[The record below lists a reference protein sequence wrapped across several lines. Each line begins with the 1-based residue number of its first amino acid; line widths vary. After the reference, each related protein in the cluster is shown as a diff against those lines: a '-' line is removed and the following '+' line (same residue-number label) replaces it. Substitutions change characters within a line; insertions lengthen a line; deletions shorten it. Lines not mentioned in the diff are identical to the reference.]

1 MVHQIK
7 KLVQIQL
14 TNFWK
19 INEIRFGKDR
29 QKKKRI
35 YYLMLLRVFLGIM
48 FIFYVSLFS
57 YTYIQMGMADVVP
70 MILAATTS
78 LLILFFGIVSSGNVI
93 FQKNSYEVLCSLP
106 VSKPAI
112 VISRFF
118 SMYFDNL
125 LITLV
130 VMGTGTIVYGIS
142 LGLGIGFYLTG
153 LAGII
158 FLPLLPMAVATLL
171 GAAVT
176 AIASRMKYKGPVTA
190 VLSILFASVIIIFSM
205 QSNNME
211 NVTAEML
218 QNLSQVMIEQI
229 NHIYPPAIW
238 LGAAM
243 TSSNIFLLL
252 TFIILS
258 LSVFLIMAVV
268 VSIYFQKICNTLY
281 STTAKNNYRIRRL
294 KTSST
299 LKALYF
305 RELRRYFSSG
315 IYISNTVMGAVLMAL
330 ASVAILVMGMDKVEA
345 LIPVPGMVRKAI
357 PFVIGAMP
365 ALMPTTSVSIS
376 MEGKEWWIIKSLPV
390 KAKTVFDSKMLVNLS
405 VIAPFYI
412 LAEILL
418 MVAIRPSLLEAVWL
432 MLVPLTLIIF
442 TTVFGIFSNL
452 MFPVFDWE
460 NEAAVVKQSTTSMI
474 SVFISMAIVIACALP
489 VFLISS
495 VPTDLILAFV
505 CMIMLFI
512 SFVLY
517 RRNNRTDL
525 KSIG

>member
-1 MVHQIK
+1 MVRQIK

-14 TNFWK
+14 KNFWK
-19 INEIRFGKDR
+19 INEIRFGKDK

-35 YYLMLLRVFLGIM
+35 IYLMFLRIFLGIM

-70 MILAATTS
+70 VILTATTS

-106 VSKPAI
+106 ISKTAV

-118 SMYFDNL
+118 NMYFDNL
-125 LITLV
+125 LISFV
-130 VMGTGTIVYGIS
+130 VMGTGTVVYGIS
-142 LGLGIGFYLTG
+142 LGLGFGFYLTS
-153 LAGII
+153 LVGII
-158 FLPLLPMAVATLL
+158 FLPFLPMAVATLL

-176 AIASRMKYKGPVTA
+176 AIASKMKYKGPVTA

-211 NVTAEML
+211 NVSSETL
-218 QNLSQVMIEQI
+218 QNLSQVIIEQI
-229 NHIYPPAIW
+229 NNIYPPAIW
-238 LGAAM
+238 LGEAM
-243 TSSNIFLLL
+243 TSGSILFLL
-252 TFIILS
+252 TFIIVS
-258 LSVFLIMAVV
+258 VAVFLVMAVI
-268 VSIYFQKICNTLY
+268 VSLNFQKICSTLY
-281 STTAKNNYRIRRL
+281 STTAKHNYKIHKL
-294 KTSST
+294 KTNST

-315 IYISNTVMGAVLMAL
+315 VYISNTVMGAVMMTL
-330 ASVAILVMGMDKVEA
+330 ASVAILVMGIDKVEA
-345 LIPVPGMVRKAI
+345 LIPIPGMVRKAL
-357 PFVIGAMP
+357 PFVIGYMP

-376 MEGKEWWIIKSLPV
+376 LEGKEWWIIKCLPV
-390 KAKTVFDSKMLVNLS
+390 KAKTVFDSKIMVNFS

-412 LAEILL
+412 LSEIFL
-418 MVAIRPSLLEAVWL
+418 MIAVKPSILEAVWL
-432 MLVPLTLIIF
+432 ILVPAALIIF

-452 MFPVFDWE
+452 MFPIFDWE

-474 SVFISMAIVIACALP
+474 SIFMSMVIVIIFALP

-495 VPTDLILAFV
+495 VPSDVILALVCLIL
-505 CMIMLFI
+505 LFI

-517 RRNNRTDL
+517 RKNNRTDL
-525 KSIG
+525 KLIG